1 MTLKEQ
7 FELFS
12 WVFPTCLNFVSLGVM
27 VKAKLYRTFP
37 IFSVYLGSTAT
48 LMVVIAAIDRTHPY
62 AYFYLYWISDGLT
75 ALLGL
80 AVIYEVFKVVLQPFP
95 SVQKIGLILFRGAFL
110 VLLALVVATFRSRQA
125 QDQVPWISLILN
137 LELSIRILEAG
148 LFFFLF
154 SFAASLGLTWKHH
167 AFGIAAGLAL
177 FVASELTVVAMRT
190 YLGRASDDLVF
201 QILKPA
207 AFNCGVLIW
216 AAYIWRGETV
226 TDAAARLP
234 EKSRIVEW
242 NRTLTEYLAQ

>member
-7 FELFS
+7 FELFT
-12 WVFPTCLNFVSLGVM
+12 WVFPTCLNLVSLAVM

-37 IFSVYLGSTAT
+37 IFSIYLGSTT
-48 LMVVIAAIDRTHPY
+48 VLMLILAVIDRTHPY
-62 AYFYLYWISDGLT
+62 AYFYLYWISDGFT

-80 AVIYEVFKVVLQPFP
+80 AAIYEIFKVVLQPFP
-95 SVQKIGLILFRGAFL
+95 SVRTIGLILFRCAFL
-110 VLLALVVATFRSRQA
+110 VLVVLVAATFRSRET
-125 QDQVPWISLILN
+125 QDQIPWISLILN

-177 FVASELTVVAMRT
+177 FVATELAVVTMRT
-190 YLGRASDDLVF
+190 YFGRAADDLVF

-216 AAYIWRGETV
+216 AAYIWRGESV
-226 TDAAARLP
+226 TNSAGRLP
-234 EKSRIVEW
+234 ERGRIVQW
-242 NRTLTEYLAQ
+242 NRALTEYLAQ